1 MAAKRPKAY
10 SYTRFST
17 PEQSQ
22 GDSSRRQTAA
32 AEAYANANGLELDGA
47 LTFRDL
53 GVSAYRG
60 RNAAAGR
67 LGDFLEAVKQG
78 AVPPGSFLLV
88 ENLDRI
94 SRQTARKALRTLEAI
109 VEAGVTLVTL
119 TDGKAYTESNLDGD
133 PFSLMMAIMT
143 FVRAHEESELK
154 GRRVRA
160 AWENKRKLAVANGVP
175 LTKRTPGWLTL
186 SEGGKLRIDRE
197 KAAVVR
203 RIFKMTLD
211 GVGQHAIA
219 STLNQEKVEPFKS
232 DRWHRSYVKK
242 ILENPATFG
251 RLVAHRIEYEG
262 GRKIRKP
269 AVTADNHFP
278 AIVTESDWN
287 RIQEMRDLGS
297 SGHRARSTPK
307 GDAPLQNIL
316 ASLARCPKCEGTMTR
331 VNKGPTGGYPYLVC
345 ARAKA
350 GAGCQYVSVR
360 MASVEAS
367 ILERTAAALT
377 DIPSGDPE
385 ADDNLRA
392 LDDELELARE
402 KAENVTEAIA
412 ARGITG
418 ALGDRL
424 RKLEKL
430 IGRLEAQRAKALAKL
445 QDAPL
450 LMMKVEALKLA
461 LAEPRPDRRQI
472 NALLRQMARAVSVDW
487 TTGDLV
493 FEWKHGGQSRVT
505 YGMPSAPT
513 KKGSPGRGKRGTEQ
527 RPAEVPRK
535 RGARRAPVSRSASKS
550 PRKPK

>member
-22 GDSSRRQTAA
+22 GDSGRRQTAA
-32 AEAYANANGLELDGA
+32 AEAYARVHGLELDEA

-60 RNAAAGR
+60 RNAADGR

-78 AVPPGSFLLV
+78 VVPPGSFLLV

-119 TDGKAYTESNLDGD
+119 TDGKTYTESNLDSD
-133 PFSLMMAIMT
+133 PVSLMMAILT

-154 GRRVRA
+154 GRRVRS

-186 SEGGKLRIDRE
+186 SESGKLRIDRE

-203 RIFKMTLD
+203 RIFKMALE
-211 GVGQHAIA
+211 GVGQHGIA
-219 STLNQEKVEPFKS
+219 NTLNQEKVEPFKS

-251 RLVAHRIEYEG
+251 RLVAYRIEYEG

-278 AIVTESDWN
+278 AIVTEGDWN
-287 RIQEMRDLGS
+287 RVQEMRDLGP

-345 ARAKA
+345 TKAKA

-360 MASVEAS
+360 MESVEGS

-385 ADDNLRA
+385 ADDTLRA

-430 IGRLEAQRAKALAKL
+430 IGQLEARRAKALAKL

-450 LMMKVEALKLA
+450 LTMKVEALKVA
-461 LAEPRPDRRQI
+461 LAEPNPDRRQI
-472 NALLRQMARAVSVDW
+472 NALLRQMARAVTVDW
-487 TTGDLV
+487 TTGDLF

-505 YGMPSAPT
+505 YGMPSVSTPAGARSAKRRTKQSEALATRSAPHAPPKHT
-513 KKGSPGRGKRGTEQ
+513 PQRSKRG
-527 RPAEVPRK
+527 
-535 RGARRAPVSRSASKS
+535 SK
-550 PRKPK
+550 